1 MDIITLP
8 IEHDKEKIESKYRL
22 VVIAAQR
29 ARELSLGAEPRLQL
43 KTGKVTTT
51 ALLETISNSIEFI
64 TGDEAAVAREQAEKM
79 DFRKM
84 IEDKRRP
91 MEDLSDL
98 EKDLKV
104 YLHEKEATEKALE
117 ELFIEGEDREE
128 SEE

>member
-29 ARELSLGAEPRLQL
+29 ARELSLGAEPKLQL

-51 ALLETISNSIEFI
+51 ALLETISNAIEFI

-79 DFRKM
+79 DFKKM

>member
-29 ARELSLGAEPRLQL
+29 ARELSLGAEPKLQL

-79 DFRKM
+79 DFKKM

>member
-1 MDIITLP
+1 VP
-8 IEHDKEKIESKYRL
+8 
-22 VVIAAQR
+22 
-29 ARELSLGAEPRLQL
+29 
-43 KTGKVTTT
+43 
-51 ALLETISNSIEFI
+51 N
-64 TGDEAAVAREQAEKM
+64 EAAVAREQAEKM
-79 DFRKM
+79 DFKKM